1 MVEDQQN
8 IASFMIRFTQHIWR
22 DAEDE
27 PQVQWRGKINY
38 VQGDEE
44 MSFTDLASAL
54 EFIQRHLTQLTLDAA
69 AGENESE
76 QQKVLKKSYVLWE
89 QFAKTYSNMFFESMQ
104 RALDQSDAMRDQ
116 IDQVFSK
123 SLDSWQIP
131 WEKPSSD
138 ISTAIDDLNVQLKKL
153 AEKVSKLEANLMQD

>member
-1 MVEDQQN
+1 MVEDQQS

-22 DAEDE
+22 DAEAE

-44 MSFTDLASAL
+44 MSFTDLTSAL

-69 AGENESE
+69 SGEDESE
-76 QQKVLKKSYVLWE
+76 QQKVLDKSYVLWE
-89 QFAKTYSNMFFESMQ
+89 QFAKTYSNMFLDSMR
-104 RALDQSDAMRDQ
+104 RALDQSDAVREQMDQ
-116 IDQVFSK
+116 ILSK
-123 SLDSWQIP
+123 SIDSWQFP

-138 ISTAIDDLNVQLKKL
+138 ISTAIDELNAQLDKL
-153 AEKVSKLEANLMQD
+153 AEKVSILEARLKRD